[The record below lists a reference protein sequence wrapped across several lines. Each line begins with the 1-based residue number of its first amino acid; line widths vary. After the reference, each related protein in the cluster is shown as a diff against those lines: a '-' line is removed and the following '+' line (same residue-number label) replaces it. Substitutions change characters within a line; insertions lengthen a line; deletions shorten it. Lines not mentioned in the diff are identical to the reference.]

1 MRVGG
6 LELEGGIEEERRPV
20 DIGELRIEGAIELLR
35 PIGSTDCADTELFVA
50 SIGQTA
56 VVQHVAYRE
65 VEAQVRAVGD
75 APGVAREEVYR
86 EAITQLLGGE
96 YSCSQVRCARGR
108 CG

>member
-1 MRVGG
+1 MTIHRIYACRG

-35 PIGSTDCADTELFVA
+35 PVGSTDCADTELFVA

-65 VEAQVRAVGD
+65 VKRRYV
-75 APGVAREEVYR
+75 P
-86 EAITQLLGGE
+86 
-96 YSCSQVRCARGR
+96 
-108 CG
+108 